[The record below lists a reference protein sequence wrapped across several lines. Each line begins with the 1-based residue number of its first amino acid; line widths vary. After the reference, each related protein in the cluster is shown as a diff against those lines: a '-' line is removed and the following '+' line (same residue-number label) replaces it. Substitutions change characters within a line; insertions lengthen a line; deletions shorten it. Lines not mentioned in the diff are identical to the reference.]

1 MDDVHIQLQAGIA
14 MIAGQIA
21 ASVCVS
27 MLLKSVKDDLQ
38 LPAKDDIE
46 RLPIAPLIEYAGGVY
61 SLKGDTMSEWCCQFV
76 EGCC

>member
-1 MDDVHIQLQAGIA
+1 MQARKLDDVHIQLQACIA

-46 RLPIAPLIEYAGGVY
+46 
-61 SLKGDTMSEWCCQFV
+61 
-76 EGCC
+76 